1 MVKAVDIDGNRLVLT
16 DIEIPS
22 PGPSEIRI
30 DIKATAVNRADL
42 SQRGGNY
49 APPPGSSH
57 IMGLECAG
65 IVDSVGDNV
74 SLVSPGDKVCALLP
88 GGGYAESVIV
98 PAGQVLPIPRGL
110 SFVEAAAIPEVF
122 ATAYLNIFMEAA
134 AQPGESVLLH
144 AGASGVGTAA
154 IQMCSAFGNTC
165 YVTAGNEQKIERCR
179 ELGAAAGCNRHRE
192 DFVASVK
199 DWTDGQGVD
208 VILDPVGGSYL
219 ADNIQALTRDGRL
232 VVIGLMGGAT
242 AEVSLG
248 VMMMKRLRIIGSTL
262 RARSIGA
269 KTAVMGA
276 LLERVWPRIEAGKIR
291 PIIETVF
298 PLAEIEQAH
307 TLLAGNETIGKVV
320 VQVAE

>member
-208 VILDPVGGSYL
+208 VILDP
-219 ADNIQALTRDGRL
+219 GRWQL
-232 VVIGLMGGAT
+232 L
-242 AEVSLG
+242 SRQHPG
-248 VMMMKRLRIIGSTL
+248 VNQR
-262 RARSIGA
+262 RSIGCDWA
-269 KTAVMGA
+269 YGRSYRRGFA
-276 LLERVWPRIEAGKIR
+276 RRYDDEA
-291 PIIETVF
+291 F
-298 PLAEIEQAH
+298 ANYWFDLARAFDRRQNRRHGRFA
-307 TLLAGNETIGKVV
+307 
-320 VQVAE
+320 